1 MNDDKQLTIR
11 FNNGQ
16 KLELSFPTQV
26 KSSPGALLEGM
37 KKNLEADKLAFEVE
51 GRLIV
56 VPWASVQQLEFS
68 PVPPS
73 ASLPFGVIKNAKVVQ

>member
-26 KSSPGALLEGM
+26 KNSPGAVLEGM
-37 KKNLEADKLAFEVE
+37 KKNLEADKLAFEAE

-56 VPWASVQQLEFS
+56 IPWASVQQLEVS
-68 PVPPS
+68 PVPPV